1 MSSSLSK
8 CPACSGVVPIAV
20 TTCPHCEAAISPKS
34 SFGKVAM
41 GLLGGLGASMT
52 LMACY
57 GAPAT
62 GCRYVNE
69 TLPDGGPT
77 STYRCNGDLIMQPDG
92 GSTIFDG
99 GTSATDAGLSDAGTS
114 DGGSRDGGAD
124 GGP

>member
-1 MSSSLSK
+1 MSSLSK
-8 CPACSGVVPIAV
+8 CPACSGVVPV
-20 TTCPHCEAAISPKS
+20 SLSECPHCEGPLTPKS
-34 SFGKVAM
+34 SLGKLAM

-62 GCRYVNE
+62 GCRSVSE
-69 TLPDGGPT
+69 TLPDGGLT
-77 STYRCNGDLIMQPDG
+77 SNYRCPGDIVTQPDG
-92 GSTIFDG
+92 GTTIFTEDSG
-99 GTSATDAGLSDAGTS
+99 APTDAGAS

>member
-1 MSSSLSK
+1 MSSLSK
-8 CPACSGVVPIAV
+8 CPACSGVVPV
-20 TTCPHCEAAISPKS
+20 SLSECPHCEGPLTPKS
-34 SFGKVAM
+34 SLGKLAM

-62 GCRYVNE
+62 GCRSVSE
-69 TLPDGGPT
+69 TLPDGGLT
-77 STYRCNGDLIMQPDG
+77 SNYRCPGDIVNQPDG
-92 GSTIFDG
+92 GTTIFTEDSG
-99 GTSATDAGLSDAGTS
+99 APTDAGAS